1 MRIMKTCQI
10 KIVFLKGIV
19 TFSLSLSKKKKKYG
33 IAGCKLRIQSQI
45 KITVTFLF
53 FNSVAEKIK
62 ETARYKLDINQKHIF
77 LLMVLQ
83 KKQKNCTFFFF
94 SLQATY
100 ITTIILFQTA
110 KHTCVHTLV

>member
-19 TFSLSLSKKKKKYG
+19 TFSLSLKKKKKNG

-53 FNSVAEKIK
+53 FNSVAEKMK
-62 ETARYKLDINQKHIF
+62 ETARYKLRIQRKILIIF
-77 LLMVLQ
+77 WHSDFSSQ
-83 KKQKNCTFFFF
+83 KKLRPNC
-94 SLQATY
+94 
-100 ITTIILFQTA
+100 
-110 KHTCVHTLV
+110 